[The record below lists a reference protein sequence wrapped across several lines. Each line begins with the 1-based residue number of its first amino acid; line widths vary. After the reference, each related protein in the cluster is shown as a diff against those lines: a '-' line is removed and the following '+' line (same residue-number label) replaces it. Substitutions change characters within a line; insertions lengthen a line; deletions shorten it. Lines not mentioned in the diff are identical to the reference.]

1 MEQNPN
7 LPEAQPAQKREALTK
22 PQLWL
27 LAGAI
32 LIGIMMEL
40 WLEKDYY
47 ALYSAFWLTTL
58 AVFVAFN
65 FKRVIN
71 NKTVLA
77 LIVPTLVLIGILMF
91 DYMHYE
97 LLGFTSLAIPALLIT
112 IGVFT
117 TQQIQYKHEG
127 KAVLGVLRALFVKTF
142 TEIGTYSRAYAVT
155 LGGKSSTAKRHGWI
169 GFAVGLP
176 LLVIVALLLASVDA
190 GMAKILSR
198 IFGYYEDWDV
208 VLIIFQ
214 WIGRFIVVICTSMLF
229 YSLFFNLTWG
239 KPDADLLPARQ
250 NWKFA
255 GPGVV
260 ILMLLVAYALY
271 TYVQFTYLFSGTLPL
286 NHTFSD
292 YARDGFGQFV
302 TVTLINFTLL
312 GVSLVKSEPGK
323 AIKVLQSLLIAA
335 CLIVLASAAWRML
348 LYVDAYG
355 LTIRRI
361 LPLWLMTYFMFL
373 AVVGAVRVFREKT
386 PFLRIGSFA
395 LIYWY
400 ALFICI
406 DWNTVMYTFN
416 KTYGFGG

>member
-1 MEQNPN
+1 MEQNPTSTETQGAN
-7 LPEAQPAQKREALTK
+7 KRAPLTK

-32 LIGIMMEL
+32 LIGVACEIWMEF
-40 WLEKDYY
+40 DNY

-65 FKRVIN
+65 FKRVIA

-91 DYMHYE
+91 DYMNFE
-97 LLGFTSLAIPALLIT
+97 LLDFTMLAIPALLIT

-117 TQQIQYKHEG
+117 TQEIGYRREG
-127 KAVLGVLRALFVKTF
+127 KAVLGVLRAVFVKPF
-142 TEIGTYSRAYAVT
+142 SAIGAYFRAYAGV
-155 LGGKSSTAKRHGWI
+155 LGGKSNTAKRHGWI
-169 GFAVGLP
+169 GFAIGLP
-176 LLVIVALLLASVDA
+176 LLVIVLALLAAADASMEKLL
-190 GMAKILSR
+190 GKWIQNISLWEWFWR
-198 IFGYYEDWDV
+198 V
-208 VLIIFQ
+208 V
-214 WIGRFIVVICTSMLF
+214 VVFVGSMLF
-229 YSLFFNLTWG
+229 YSLFYNLTWG
-239 KPDADLLPARQ
+239 KPDADLLPIQQ

-260 ILMLLVAYALY
+260 ILMLLAAYALF
-271 TYVQFTYLFSGTLPL
+271 TYVQFTYLFGSTLPV
-286 NHTFSD
+286 TMTYSE

-302 TVTLINFTLL
+302 AVTLINFTLL

-323 AIKVLQSLLIAA
+323 AIKVLQTLLIAA
-335 CLIVLASAAWRML
+335 SLIVLASAAWRMW

-355 LTIRRI
+355 LTMRRL

-373 AVVGAVRVFREKT
+373 AVVGAVRVYREKT
-386 PFLRIGSFA
+386 PLLRIGAFA
-395 LIYWY
+395 LVYWY

-406 DWNTVMYTFN
+406 DWNMVMYTFN
-416 KTYGFGG
+416 RTYNFG

>member
-1 MEQNPN
+1 MEQNPISN
-7 LPEAQPAQKREALTK
+7 ETQGAGKRAPLTK

-32 LIGIMMEL
+32 LIGVACEIWMEF
-40 WLEKDYY
+40 DYF
-47 ALYSAFWLTTL
+47 ALYSVFWLVTL

-65 FKRVIN
+65 FKRVVA

-77 LIVPTLVLIGILMF
+77 LIVPTLVLSGILMF
-91 DYMHYE
+91 DYMNFE
-97 LLGFTSLAIPALLIT
+97 LLDCTMLAIPALLIT

-117 TQQIQYKHEG
+117 TQEITYKREG
-127 KAVLGVLRALFVKTF
+127 KAVLGVLRAMFVKTF
-142 TEIGTYSRAYAVT
+142 TEIGSYFRAYAGA
-155 LGGKSSTAKRHGWI
+155 LGGKSSASKRHGWI

-176 LLVIVALLLASVDA
+176 LLVIVALLLASADA
-190 GMAKILSR
+190 GMAKALSN
-198 IFGYYEDWDV
+198 IFGYYEDWD
-208 VLIIFQ
+208 LIEIIFQ
-214 WIGRFIVVICTSMLF
+214 WIARVVVVFVTSMLF

-239 KPDADLLPARQ
+239 KSDADLLPARR

-260 ILMLLVAYALY
+260 IIMLLAAYALY

-292 YARDGFGQFV
+292 YARDGFGQFL

-312 GVSLVKSEPGK
+312 GVSLVRSEPGK
-323 AIKVLQSLLIAA
+323 AIKVLQTLLIAA
-335 CLIVLASAAWRML
+335 SLIVLASASWRML
-348 LYVDAYG
+348 LYIGAYG

-361 LPLWLMTYFMFL
+361 LPLWLMTYFIFL
-373 AVVGAVRVFREKT
+373 AVVGVIRVFREKV
-386 PFLRIGSFA
+386 PFLRIGAFA

-400 ALFICI
+400 TLFICI
-406 DWNTVMYTFN
+406 DWNTVMHQFN
-416 KTYGFGG
+416 LANGFGG